1 MIHCHH
7 ESLSMKT
14 GAQVRAEIRAFVV
27 ENFLMGDAIDMVG
40 DQESL
45 LKNGI
50 IDSTGV
56 LEVVM
61 FLESNFGLKVEDRE
75 LLPEN
80 IDSVDNQVAFVLGKL
95 DAA

>member
-1 MIHCHH
+1 
-7 ESLSMKT
+7 MKT
-14 GAQVRAEIRAFVV
+14 ETQIRAEIRQFVV
-27 ENFLMGDAIDMVG
+27 ENFLMGDASAMPAD
-40 DQESL
+40 DESFL
-45 LKNGI
+45 ENGT

-61 FLESNFGLKVEDRE
+61 FLETNFAFKVEDRE

-80 IDSVDNQVAFVLGKL
+80 IDSVDNQVKFVRRKL

>member
-1 MIHCHH
+1 
-7 ESLSMKT
+7 MKT
-14 GAQVRAEIRAFVV
+14 EIQIRAEVRAFIV
-27 ENFLMGDAIDMVG
+27 ENFLMGDATDMLD
-40 DQESL
+40 DQGSF

-95 DAA
+95 NAA

>member
-1 MIHCHH
+1 
-7 ESLSMKT
+7 MKT
-14 GAQVRAEIRAFVV
+14 ETQIRAEVRAFII
-27 ENFLMGDAIDMVG
+27 ENFLMGDATDMLD
-40 DQESL
+40 DQGSF

-80 IDSVDNQVAFVLGKL
+80 IDSVDNQVAFVFGKL
-95 DAA
+95 NAA

>member
-1 MIHCHH
+1 
-7 ESLSMKT
+7 MKT
-14 GAQVRAEIRAFVV
+14 ETQIRAEIRAFVID
-27 ENFLMGDAIDMVG
+27 NFLMGDATDMLD
-40 DQESL
+40 DQGSF

-61 FLESNFGLKVEDRE
+61 FLESNFDLKVEDRE

-80 IDSVDNQVAFVLGKL
+80 IDSVDNQVAFVLGKQN
-95 DAA
+95 AA